1 VVHDLF
7 LNKEHIGNGV
17 RQKSQGILVE
27 KEQKSE
33 SDRERSR
40 LDWQQKV
47 WAGKR
52 KPTQGG
58 VSNVQVSVWAKS
70 HTHKHSSQYTYT
82 HSKTIEERECNN
94 NNGQNCVLPILMTFF
109 LELYKLCCLICI
121 LIIYHHLWLIT
132 NISQCTVPAHLAQ
145 SYVTRPSASDLYVSI

>member
-17 RQKSQGILVE
+17 RQKSQGITVE

-52 KPTQGG
+52 KATQGG

-70 HTHKHSSQYTYT
+70 HTQKHSSRYTYT
-82 HSKTIEERECNN
+82 NSKTIEESECNN
-94 NNGQNCVLPILMTFF
+94 NNGQNCVLPILMREWQRKLASIIKRRYSELVTIRWRRHF
-109 LELYKLCCLICI
+109 L
-121 LIIYHHLWLIT
+121 
-132 NISQCTVPAHLAQ
+132 
-145 SYVTRPSASDLYVSI
+145 